1 MSSIIYCSHPHV
13 DPKIK
18 GYCFDR
24 LSKQATAGKHQ
35 LIIIEQDA
43 KKPLHINSF
52 YRNIL
57 AGIRKAKKNLVF
69 IVDHD
74 CLYPDGYFEQTTRED
89 LSYCKHVYYLA
100 ESGFVLRK
108 FNYAPMSTLIAQKVV
123 LKEAIKRKMK
133 MEAIR
138 WFEPGIEDPGY
149 KSEIEW
155 REFEPTIDIRHKDCF
170 TKHKQTFEGGKDAIH
185 KWGKASD
192 LWKGISEYG
201 KVKPEEKKP
210 ELITV
215 IQETA
220 KPEIS
225 IIITSRNEELLSW
238 TIDNIR
244 RTSKG
249 KNIEIIVGFDG
260 WQDAKFVRQALKADS
275 YFFTSYDCLGVGRS
289 RDLAIVKAKGEYI
302 IIIDA
307 HMDFK
312 AGWID
317 ELLKPVKADG
327 KVLSCSRS
335 VVMSGD
341 CLDMNKPGLTVRH
354 GARLPIAQDNMRRIP
369 LDPVWHSDRLAGE
382 IQCILGATYG
392 FKRQRYFDIRRPWE
406 FAVGWGSS
414 EQVISVINWFF
425 GGSCHLT
432 DAVSGHLYRTNS
444 DAMERRSTNITVPGM
459 FYNRLR
465 LFLLMP
471 MSEAIRRKLTECVM
485 NRTDAMKCKDRIL
498 MFMNQRP
505 DARLEQAIKAT
516 GKTFD
521 DYIKAWYPPDEL
533 EKLLTENLKPVEA
546 EKKKDTSAIPSLKN
560 ISKVENQTQGTTPT
574 IIKTRFLGVSND
586 RRFV

>member
-1 MSSIIYCSHPHV
+1 MSSIIYCSHPHI

-24 LSKQATAGKHQ
+24 LKAQAIKGKHQ

-201 KVKPEEKKP
+201 KAKPEEKKP
-210 ELITV
+210 EPITV
-215 IQETA
+215 IQETPR
-220 KPEIS
+220 PEIS

-249 KNIEIIVGFDG
+249 KSLEIIVGFDG
-260 WQDAKFVRQALKADS
+260 WQDAKFVRQAAKADS

-302 IIIDA
+302 IIMDA

-312 AGWID
+312 PGWID
-317 ELLKPVKADG
+317 ELLKPVKTDG

-369 LDPVWHSDRLAGE
+369 LDPVWLTDRPAGE

-392 FKRQRYFDIRRPWE
+392 FTKARYFEICRPWE

-471 MSEAIRRKLTECVM
+471 MSDTIRKKLTECVM
-485 NRTDAMKCKDRIL
+485 NRSDAMKCKDRIF

-505 DARLEQAIKAT
+505 DARLESAIKAT

-533 EKLLTENLKPVEA
+533 EKLLTENIKPVEV
-546 EKKKDTSAIPSLKN
+546 KKETGKTALKN
-560 ISKVENQTQGTTPT
+560 ITRVENQEQETMRAV
-574 IIKTRFLGVSND
+574 IETRFLGNDND